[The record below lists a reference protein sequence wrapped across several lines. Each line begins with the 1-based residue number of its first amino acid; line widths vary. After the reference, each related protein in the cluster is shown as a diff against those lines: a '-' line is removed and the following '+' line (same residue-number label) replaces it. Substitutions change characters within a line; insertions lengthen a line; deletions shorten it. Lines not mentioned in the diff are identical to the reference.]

1 MNAANKCPLLQNTG
15 WLGCHY
21 MRANGLHAH
30 ENKNLYALT
39 AKEDIKDFQKDNT
52 FFI

>member
-1 MNAANKCPLLQNTG
+1 
-15 WLGCHY
+15 

-52 FFI
+52 FFIQAKDMEKNMH